1 LFVDPDLQPFRV
13 SMVVITADGR
23 AIGLRPSGMMFREAP
38 AGPLTELPGRQLQ
51 RERLPITPT
60 TR

>member
-1 LFVDPDLQPFRV
+1 
-13 SMVVITADGR
+13 MVVITADGR

-38 AGPLTELPGRQLQ
+38 AAPLTELPGRQLQ